1 MADKKIKKN
10 KRERLQ
16 EMTDEELLFADGYDD
31 AIIGLDMGSG
41 CKVVYDYADC
51 IQCLRDEGLT
61 EMDAYDT
68 FHYNTLGSY
77 IGEQTPLYIWYLK
90 EELDD

>member
-1 MADKKIKKN
+1 MGAKKKN

-16 EMTDEELLFADGYDD
+16 EMTNERLLFADGYDD

-51 IQCLRDEGLT
+51 IQ
-61 EMDAYDT
+61 
-68 FHYNTLGSY
+68 
-77 IGEQTPLYIWYLK
+77 
-90 EELDD
+90 

>member
-1 MADKKIKKN
+1 MGAKKKN

-16 EMTDEELLFADGYDD
+16 EMTNERLLFADGYDD

-61 EMDAYDT
+61 EMEAYDH

-77 IGEQTPLYIWYLK
+77 IGDETPLYIWYLK
-90 EELDD
+90 DELDD

>member
-1 MADKKIKKN
+1 MGAKKKN

-16 EMTDEELLFADGYDD
+16 EMTNARLLFADGYDD

-61 EMDAYDT
+61 EMEAYDH

-77 IGEQTPLYIWYLK
+77 IGDETPLYIWYLK

>member
-1 MADKKIKKN
+1 MADKKKN
-10 KRERLQ
+10 RRERLQ

-61 EMDAYDT
+61 EMEAYDH
-68 FHYNTLGSY
+68 FHYNTLGSHIGDETPIY
-77 IGEQTPLYIWYLK
+77 INYLK

>member
-61 EMDAYDT
+61 EMEAYDH

-90 EELDD
+90 EELDE

>member
-1 MADKKIKKN
+1 MGAKKKN

-16 EMTDEELLFADGYDD
+16 EMTNERLLFADGYDD

-61 EMDAYDT
+61 EMEAYDH

-77 IGEQTPLYIWYLK
+77 IGDETPLYIWYLK
-90 EELDD
+90 EELND

>member
-1 MADKKIKKN
+1 MGAKKKN

-16 EMTDEELLFADGYDD
+16 EMTNERLLFADGYDD

-51 IQCLRDEGLT
+51 IQCLRDDGLT
-61 EMDAYDT
+61 EMEAYDH

-77 IGEQTPLYIWYLK
+77 IGDETPLYIWYLK

>member
-1 MADKKIKKN
+1 MTN
-10 KRERLQ
+10 ER
-16 EMTDEELLFADGYDD
+16 LLFADGYDD

-61 EMDAYDT
+61 EMEAYDH

-77 IGEQTPLYIWYLK
+77 IGDETPLYIWYLK

>member
-1 MADKKIKKN
+1 MGAKKKN

-16 EMTDEELLFADGYDD
+16 EMTNERLLFADGYDD

-61 EMDAYDT
+61 EMEAYDH

-77 IGEQTPLYIWYLK
+77 IGDETPLYIWYLK